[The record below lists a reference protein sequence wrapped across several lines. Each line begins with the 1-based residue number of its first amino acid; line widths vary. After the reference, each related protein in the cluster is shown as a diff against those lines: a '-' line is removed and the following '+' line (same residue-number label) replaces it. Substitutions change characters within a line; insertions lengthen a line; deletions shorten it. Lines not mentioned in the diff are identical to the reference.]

1 MTHSAELSRITEY
14 DAGTVLDAGGD
25 AQVSLDEDASEGPRE
40 MVIRSAA
47 PPSPGETK
55 NISDSDPQVH
65 SLTTTPLQ
73 KGCRSNEG
81 ASH

>member
-1 MTHSAELSRITEY
+1 MIARLPTDRLPPMTHSAEVSRITEY

-47 PPSPGETK
+47 PPHLGDK
-55 NISDSDPQVH
+55 KH
-65 SLTTTPLQ
+65 L
-73 KGCRSNEG
+73 G
-81 ASH
+81 